1 MGVVSGV
8 VMSYEFG
15 TNWGGFSS
23 FAGPI
28 TGPLLTYE
36 VMTAFFLEAGFLGIM
51 LFGWNKVGPKRAL
64 RRHADGRDR
73 HADLHVLDSRVQ

>member
-8 VMSYEFG
+8 VMAYEFG

-23 FAGPI
+23 FAGPV

-51 LFGWNKVGPKRAL
+51 LFRLEQGRPEGAL
-64 RRHADGRDR
+64 RRDADGHHR
-73 HADLHVLDSRVQ
+73 HAHLDLLDSRVQ